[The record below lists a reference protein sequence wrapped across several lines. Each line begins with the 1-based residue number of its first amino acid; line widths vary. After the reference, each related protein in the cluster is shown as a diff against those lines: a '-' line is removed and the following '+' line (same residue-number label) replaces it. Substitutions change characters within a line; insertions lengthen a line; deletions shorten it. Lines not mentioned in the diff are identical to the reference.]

1 MMDAVSRFN
10 PEGYSD
16 PTAYEAFSNIDRQER
31 AAGRNPNYRPLC
43 YICSPYRGNVEKN
56 VQNARSY
63 CRIAADRGY
72 IPIAPHLLF
81 PQFLDDSL
89 QEERELGMFMGFV
102 LLSKCRELW
111 AFGDLIS
118 DGMEQEIRKAEAR
131 GIPVRRFKPSGE
143 EAN

>member
-1 MMDAVSRFN
+1 MIVSKYN
-10 PEGYSD
+10 SEGYPD
-16 PTAYEAFSNIDRQER
+16 PTAFAALENIDRQIR
-31 AAGRNPNYRPLC
+31 AAGQNLNYRPLV
-43 YICSPYRGNVEKN
+43 YICSPYRGNIEKN
-56 VQNARSY
+56 TASAQAY
-63 CRIAADRGY
+63 CRMAVERGC

-89 QEERELGMFMGFV
+89 EEERELGMFMGFV

-143 EAN
+143 EAT